1 MASSRRWSPADA
13 VGPPVGGR
21 HDGAAR
27 VTAAVGRALTAHV
40 PNGSTLAIGLSG
52 GRDSVALLDATL
64 ACARGRA
71 LDIVA
76 VHVHHGL
83 SPHAGDWARFC
94 AELCGARNVRS
105 LERRVDV
112 PRLPRTS
119 IEAAARRVRYAALAE
134 AASAVNARGLLLAH
148 HQDDQAETVL
158 LQLLRGAGPQGL
170 AAMPPSRVDAGGLL
184 WLRPLLD
191 VPRSAIDAYLHARGL
206 AWIDDDSNIDSRFA
220 RNALRAHVIPALA
233 SVGGGYPATIARA
246 SLHQAEAA
254 QLADDMALRDA
265 TDAFDGATL
274 SRSALVELPAYR
286 ARNLLRWFLRERGLA
301 AASMARLDAMH
312 RQLCHARADARV
324 ALQHAGAEVGIHRG
338 RIVVHRPAPMPFER
352 GWHGEA
358 AVALPHGT
366 LRFERC
372 AGGSRNAARLGA
384 NVVIRS
390 RRGGE
395 RLQLAINRPRQALK
409 SLLQQADVPVWTRR
423 GLPLVFC
430 GDALACVP
438 GIGVDRRFA
447 APPGEAAYEVIWN
460 EN

>member
-1 MASSRRWSPADA
+1 
-13 VGPPVGGR
+13 VR
-21 HDGAAR
+21 HDDAAR
-27 VTAAVGRALTAHV
+27 VTAAIERALTAYV
-40 PNGSTLAIGLSG
+40 PIGSTLVIALSG

-64 ACARGRA
+64 GCSEPRA

-83 SPHAGDWARFC
+83 SIHADEWAQFC
-94 AELCGARNVRS
+94 SKLCGARNVRL

-112 PRLPRTS
+112 PRYPKTS
-119 IEAAARRVRYAALAE
+119 VEAAARRVRYDALAD
-134 AASAVNARGLLLAH
+134 AASAVNARALFLAH

-158 LQLLRGAGPQGL
+158 LQLLRGAGPHGL
-170 AAMPPSRVDAGGLL
+170 AAMPSSRIDPAGRL
-184 WLRPLLD
+184 WIRPLLD
-191 VPRSAIDAYLHARGL
+191 VPRSAIDAYIYGRRV

-220 RNALRAHVIPALA
+220 RNALRAHVVPSLA
-233 SVGGGYPATIARA
+233 SVAGGYPATVARA

-254 QLADDMALRDA
+254 QLADDVALHDA

-274 SRSALVELPAYR
+274 SRAALVRLPSYR

-301 AASMARLDAMH
+301 AAPMARLEAMH
-312 RQLCHARADARV
+312 RQLCQARVDARV
-324 ALQHAGAEVGIHRG
+324 SLQHAGAEIGIHRD
-338 RIVVHRPAPMPFER
+338 RIVVHRSAPAPFER
-352 GWHGEA
+352 DWHGEA

-366 LRFERC
+366 LRFLQCE
-372 AGGSRNAARLGA
+372 GGSRNVALLGD
-384 NVVIRS
+384 NVAIRS

-395 RLQLAINRPRQALK
+395 RIQLAMNRPRQALK
-409 SLLQQADVPVWTRR
+409 SLLQRAGVPVWTRR

-438 GIGVDRRFA
+438 GIGVDQRFVA
-447 APPGEAAYEVIWN
+447 SPGEIGYEVVWD